1 MNRITEVTRRDIY
14 DIFHDGLI
22 VSDIFATTTIEYPYY
37 GRLEEIEFLER
48 VYDLD
53 QLPSS
58 DSRYS
63 SAREDII
70 QHTVNND
77 DYPKCWVF
85 HDDRFQLDQGPD
97 NVLLRFLCEVFHP
110 MVRDEHAEWEMILAK
125 INELLRTDCYELYV
139 EKEISGRAAYG
150 YRLCGAEVVDQM
162 DDKALIDLIELF
174 KSGLLSKA
182 TNGDM
187 DESEYTRCRNILLK
201 VPKLTDLIPS
211 FIKSNKTAA
220 DFRRYIQGQAPHYVD
235 RRRIIT
241 TEMDKLIDVLET
253 NSDPF
258 MQMKEYRQ
266 IDRLGKGGY
275 GEVYRYHNDCLEM
288 DFAVKIYNPVFVSQE
303 EQLEG
308 EKRFFREARIMFT
321 LTNNHI
327 VRLYDAGRIDGKPF
341 IRMELIEGYDLYEL
355 HKKEGNLSFLR
366 SALAMTHILNGL
378 QYAHDY
384 GVIHRDLKPSNI
396 IYSVPEKMLKIIDFG
411 VSAFI
416 DTNDHTKLTKTGEHI
431 AGGAFI
437 DPLLQDTPG
446 LKDPR
451 SDIYSVG
458 AIWYFLLCGK
468 PPRGCD
474 MREYLKQAN
483 SELQDNEIDIVMK
496 CLSTDIENRYES
508 CTQLLRIIKTKVLK

>member
-53 QLPSS
+53 KLPSS
-58 DSRYS
+58 DSRYFT
-63 SAREDII
+63 AREDII

-85 HDDRFQLDQGPD
+85 HDDRFQLNQGPD

-110 MVRDEHAEWEMILAK
+110 MVRDEHAEWEKILAK
-125 INELLRTDCYELYV
+125 INELLRADCYELYA
-139 EKEISGRAAYG
+139 EKVISGRAAYG

-162 DDKALIDLIELF
+162 DDKALIELIESF

-182 TNGDM
+182 TDGDM
-187 DESEYTRCRNILLK
+187 DEKEYDRCRNILLK
-201 VPKLTDLIPS
+201 AQQLTGSIPA
-211 FIKSNKTAA
+211 FIKSNRTAT
-220 DFRRYIQGQAPHYVD
+220 DFRRYMQGQAQHYVD

-241 TEMDKLIDVLET
+241 TEMNNLIELLDTE
-253 NSDPF
+253 SDPF
-258 MQMKEYRQ
+258 LQMKEYKKL
-266 IDRLGKGGY
+266 DRLGKGGY
-275 GEVYRYHNDCLEM
+275 GEVYRYHNECLDM
-288 DFAVKIYNPVFVSQE
+288 DFAVKIYNPVFVSQV

-308 EKRFFREARIMFT
+308 EKRFFREARILFT
-321 LTNNHI
+321 LKNNHI

-355 HKKEGNLSFLR
+355 HKKEGNLSFSR
-366 SALAMTHILNGL
+366 SAIAMTHILNGL
-378 QYAHDY
+378 QCAHDY

-416 DTNDHTKLTKTGEHI
+416 DTKNHTKLTKTGEHI

-437 DPLLQDTPG
+437 DPLLQETPS

-458 AIWYFLLCGK
+458 AIWYFLLCGQ
-468 PPRGCD
+468 PPRGGD

-483 SELQDNEIDIVMK
+483 LELQANEIDIVMK
-496 CLSTDIENRYES
+496 CLSTEIENRYES
-508 CTQLLRIIKTKVLK
+508 CSQLLEIIKTRVLK